1 MPLLDDVSSQHD
13 RSDSASESVEAERSQ
28 VTFNDTLSSEW
39 GVHGEEWVDIHG
51 GEEALHYEKN
61 LILQQD
67 LGPRPDPVFHRP
79 SSSEHEPFV
88 AHVWPEESKG
98 TLHS

>member
-1 MPLLDDVSSQHD
+1 MPLLDDMSSQHD
-13 RSDSASESVEAERSQ
+13 RSHSSSESGEAERSQ

-39 GVHGEEWVDIHG
+39 GVHGEESVDIHG

-61 LILQQD
+61 RILQQD
-67 LGPRPDPVFHRP
+67 LGPDPVFHRA

-88 AHVWPEESKG
+88 AHVWPEDSKG

>member
-1 MPLLDDVSSQHD
+1 MPLLDDMSSQHD
-13 RSDSASESVEAERSQ
+13 RSDRDSESAEAERSQ

-39 GVHGEEWVDIHG
+39 GVHGEESVDIHA
-51 GEEALHYEKN
+51 GEEALHYDKN
-61 LILQQD
+61 LQQD
-67 LGPRPDPVFHRP
+67 LGPHPHPVFYRA

-88 AHVWPEESKG
+88 AHVWPEDSKG

>member
-1 MPLLDDVSSQHD
+1 MPLLDDMSSQHD
-13 RSDSASESVEAERSQ
+13 RFNRDSESAEAERSQ

-39 GVHGEEWVDIHG
+39 GVHGEESVDIHG

-61 LILQQD
+61 LQQD
-67 LGPRPDPVFHRP
+67 LGPRPDPVFHRA
-79 SSSEHEPFV
+79 SSEHEPFV
-88 AHVWPEESKG
+88 AHVWPEDSKG